1 MRSSGYAFEVRMR
14 IVTFDFHNTLV
25 QCDRWFELEVRSLPW
40 KVITGLGM
48 PEDERPSRNQ
58 VLLAYKALRAD
69 VVTSGN
75 EIDSYASVHHIFDQ
89 LGLRSDGSAIRRVVD
104 HLMREALN
112 DASLVPGAEALVQ
125 DLHGQG
131 IRLAVI
137 SSAIHHDFLVAAL
150 ARFGL
155 CGCFERIVTSASS
168 GFYKSNPEIYRST
181 IEALGGHLPDCLH
194 IGDSLRWDVGSA
206 QRVGLK
212 TVWLDRNDGVT
223 AWSDAPLPVPDAC
236 VTSLVGASTAILD
249 LIASP
254 SPIND

>member
-1 MRSSGYAFEVRMR
+1 MR

-25 QCDRWFELEVRSLPW
+25 RCDRWFDLEVRSLPW
-40 KVITGLGM
+40 DVITEVGIARQEW
-48 PEDERPSRNQ
+48 PAQDR
-58 VLLAYKALRAD
+58 VLAAYKELRAS
-69 VVTSGN
+69 VVSSGK
-75 EIDSYASVHHIFDQ
+75 EIDSYASVHYIFDQ
-89 LGLRSDGSAIRRVVD
+89 IGLRADRSDVRRVVD
-104 HLMREALN
+104 RLMREALN
-112 DASLVPGAEALVQ
+112 DASPVPGAKALVQ
-125 DLHGQG
+125 DLYRQG

-137 SSAIHHDFLVAAL
+137 SSAIHHDFLEAAL
-150 ARFGL
+150 ERFGI
-155 CGCFERIVTSASS
+155 GEFFERIVTSASS

-181 IEALGGHLPDCLH
+181 IEALGGYLPDCLH

-223 AWSDAPLPVPDAC
+223 AWSDAPPPVPDAR